1 MSSELIG
8 VLGIILLFILLA
20 LRFYIGLVM
29 ILVGFIGYSLL
40 TNVSIGIK
48 LFGTVPY
55 STGSMYSLSII
66 PLFILMGQFARA
78 SGLSRDIFN
87 SVYKWVGHFPG
98 GVAMA
103 TIMGCGGF
111 AAISGSSTAT
121 AATMGSVALPEMKKF
136 KYAPSLASGC
146 VAAGGTIGILI
157 PPSIGFVVYGILTE
171 ESIGKLF
178 LAGILPGIM
187 LTLLYMLTVYI
198 MCRIKPSLGPKC
210 EKASF
215 KDRVI
220 SIKGTWGIIL
230 LFVVVMGGIYMGV
243 FTPIEAAGIGA
254 FGAFLFSLL
263 KKSMNLKILFE
274 CLLATGQLTS
284 MIMLIMIGA
293 DVYAYFLGAS
303 NLPMSLAL
311 YISSLAVGKYAIL
324 TGILIVYMLLGCFL
338 DAIAMIVLTIPI
350 FSPIIDSLGFDPI
363 WFGVLI
369 VVIMEMGLITPPV
382 GLNVFVISGIAEDIQ
397 INTIFR
403 GIWPFLIASIVA
415 IIMIILIP
423 QIATFI
429 PAHM

>member
-8 VLGIILLFILLA
+8 VLGIVLLFILLA
-20 LRFYIGLVM
+20 LRLYIGLVLV
-29 ILVGFIGYSLL
+29 LVGVLGYGILTDFEIGFH
-40 TNVSIGIK
+40 

-55 STGSMYSLSII
+55 STGSMYELSII

-78 SGLSRDIFN
+78 SGLSRDIFD
-87 SVYKWVGHFPG
+87 SVYKWVGHLPG

-103 TIMGCGGF
+103 TILGCGGF

-136 KYAPSLASGC
+136 NYDPSLATGC

-178 LAGILPGIM
+178 LAGILPGIL
-187 LTLLYMLTVYI
+187 LTLLYMLTIYI
-198 MCRIKPSLGPKC
+198 RCRINPELGPKSKRAPFI
-210 EKASF
+210 EMLKSL
-215 KDRVI
+215 
-220 SIKGTWGIIL
+220 KGTGGIIV
-230 LFVVVMGGIYMGV
+230 LFIIVMGGIYAGI

-254 FGAFLFSLL
+254 FGAFVFSLIRRE
-263 KKSMNLKILFE
+263 MNMKVLQE
-274 CLLATGQLTS
+274 CLLATGRLTS

-303 NLPMSLAL
+303 NLPMSLAG
-311 YISSLAVGKYAIL
+311 YITSLAVGRYTIL
-324 TGILIVYMLLGCFL
+324 TGILFVYVVLGCFL

-350 FSPIIDSLGFDPI
+350 FSPIIESLGFNPI

-369 VVIMEMGLITPPV
+369 VVIMEIGLITPPV
-382 GLNVFVISGIAEDIQ
+382 GLNVFVISGIAKDVQ

-403 GIWPFLIASIVA
+403 GIWPFLVASIVV
-415 IIMIILIP
+415 ILIIILIP
-423 QIATFI
+423 DLATFI
-429 PAHM
+429 PGRM